1 MPIFFIPKNI
11 SQASDSRAA
20 VLAEDEALL
29 HQEMERANVAEQQ
42 NGSGNYLRQ
51 QQDGGGGR
59 DGGEGKE
66 EYVVLITFEFNH
78 SLREKVI
85 KIGVFL
91 F

>member
-1 MPIFFIPKNI
+1 MGTGQTFFANFFKIPKNI
-11 SQASDSRAA
+11 FQASDSRAA

-66 EYVVLITFEFNH
+66 ESVVLITFEFNH
-78 SLREKVI
+78 SLRE
-85 KIGVFL
+85 
-91 F
+91 